1 MLKSRMKEF
10 EGGKNNAISLIRMI
24 EMGMI
29 AICHVMQYYDFVLAW
44 WFNVGVQ
51 FFCVFPDFFMGRK
64 Q

>member
-1 MLKSRMKEF
+1 MR
-10 EGGKNNAISLIRMI
+10 GGKNNAISLIRMI
-24 EMGMI
+24 AMGMI